1 MSESDWTFA
10 QLEPTDELAKVHIF
24 SMQKIQSDGSEVEFI
39 ITVKE
44 YIDRNVQHMR
54 YFAEANKQTNQNTAP
69 FTPCGW
75 GESLLQALSEC
86 VRAIH
91 RFPYEGDK

>member
-1 MSESDWTFA
+1 MSDSDWTFA
-10 QLEPTDELAKVHIF
+10 QLEPTDELAKLHFF
-24 SMQKIQSDGSEVEFI
+24 SMQKIQSDGEVEFI

-44 YIDRNVQHMR
+44 YIDRNLQHMR
-54 YFAEANKQTNQNTAP
+54 YFAEADKQTNQTTAP